1 MVLVLLVVVVV
12 GFIELEEDLVELE
25 DDLVELDIE
34 LDEPHVPPTGLH
46 PVPQ

>member
-1 MVLVLLVVVVV
+1 MDVVLVLLVVVVV
-12 GFIELEEDLVELE
+12 GFIELE

>member
-25 DDLVELDIE
+25 LDFE
-34 LDEPHVPPTGLH
+34 LDELHVPPTGLH